1 MTDDLDMGAITK
13 RYGRGEDV
21 KLAIRA
27 GNDLAMI
34 CHRNDT
40 AEAAARAIGEL
51 PLGMRHEVQDR
62 VERFRRRVLRPPAAW
77 SDAKWQKTC
86 VKIAEIAAEFE
97 PAQEIASNSPVAD
110 Y

>member
-1 MTDDLDMGAITK
+1 MGAITK

-34 CHRNDT
+34 CHRVDT
-40 AEAAARAIGEL
+40 ADAAARAIGEL
-51 PLGMRHEVQDR
+51 PLGIRHEAQDR
-62 VERFRRRVLRPPAAW
+62 IEHFRRRVLKPPAAW
-77 SDAKWQKTC
+77 SDTKWQKTC
-86 VKIAEIAAEFE
+86 EAIATLAAEFD